1 MNYIAH
7 RGLVDKNAKENTYNA
22 FLNAIKSPKYKGFE
36 LDLRVSK
43 DGEYFVY
50 HNYLLDGKPFKN
62 YLKKDLIKKGILKLS
77 KVLELETDKI
87 ILIELKDF
95 NLDIKKLSN
104 FLNKYSKRNI
114 YLMSFDN
121 NIIKKIKKINST
133 CKFGILDYVINS
145 DNLFSYDFICM
156 LNGLISE
163 KAKNYYKMKN
173 IKLFSYGILSN
184 KKIYDEDIFYIIDD
198 KLLNSST

>member
-7 RGLVDKNAKENTYNA
+7 RGLVDKDAKENTYNA
-22 FLNAIKSPKYKGFE
+22 FLNAIKNPKYKGFE

-50 HNYLLDGKPFKN
+50 HNYLLDGKPLKN